1 MAIDDTQ
8 TSPSASGIK
17 DKPGNDVPETSLL
30 TYPQLRGISIEA
42 LAYQARRNSIDAIP
56 RLEALL
62 QA

>member
-1 MAIDDTQ
+1 MRNVPTEVARIADAMA
-8 TSPSASGIK
+8 
-17 DKPGNDVPETSLL
+17 
-30 TYPQLRGISIEA
+30 QLRGISIEA